1 MFLLRNTVYM
11 KEGHHTRPATSDSCS
26 DWTLE
31 GKQWRNIENYYFKT
45 YSGIIFSCA
54 PTGSSTLH
62 PSLPGPGRGGPAL
75 LLYQLGPARLHY
87 CAVLLTVLE
96 RWVAPCLLL
105 SLSAFCIL
113 GNNTLQTLEFS

>member
-1 MFLLRNTVYM
+1 MCKTTLLLSRVFTFL
-11 KEGHHTRPATSDSCS
+11 KAPATGHC
-26 DWTLE
+26 
-31 GKQWRNIENYYFKT
+31 G
-45 YSGIIFSCA
+45 A
-54 PTGSSTLH
+54 
-62 PSLPGPGRGGPAL
+62 GPAL